1 MLLVDILYYY
11 LRLCRNEDMKSKTYF
26 AFLFKHNQRLYP
38 FSTVVF
44 SSSHKLPNFSHL
56 HLIFHAK
63 IFSLSSNEK
72 ERSMMHK
79 NNICY
84 QQNVLLSLS
93 HFLQELCYLEI
104 TFRYKNRKCKKG
116 TSRGYQRH
124 YLCRQTQFLLMTIF
138 PLATNAVS
146 FLIRN
151 AF

>member
-1 MLLVDILYYY
+1 
-11 LRLCRNEDMKSKTYF
+11 MKSKTYF
-26 AFLFKHNQRLYP
+26 HLCLNIIKDSILSQLM
-38 FSTVVF
+38 SF